1 MQSNSHRENPGAIDQ
16 MAPGFQE
23 KRGKKMNKISISPI
37 VYQSSVKKNTQSL
50 LNKYEADKNRMHRF
64 VQFDDAL
71 WRNLNF
77 LLHIW
82 VAYWLLGKMKYHK
95 DKRLAL
101 TMQEC

>member
-1 MQSNSHRENPGAIDQ
+1 MIPAVFYSKMEWYLQTVVLQLSHILSLGAIQSNRHRENPGAIDQ

-71 WRNLNF
+71 
-77 LLHIW
+77 
-82 VAYWLLGKMKYHK
+82 
-95 DKRLAL
+95 
-101 TMQEC
+101 